1 MAVPQYTMPD
11 VSDREAMA
19 VLWYTIP
26 DVSDESSGYG

>member
-19 VLWYTIP
+19 APQYIIP
-26 DVSDESSGYG
+26 GVSDQEAVI